1 MPRLPPV
8 TIITR
13 LFEGVASAPGRACVS
28 AFIVSILRSSR
39 QGQHFTA
46 TFSQE
51 PNERRRLGIQSQVQQ
66 MVIAR

>member
-1 MPRLPPV
+1 MPRLKPV

-13 LFEGVASAPGRACVS
+13 LFDGVALAPGRACVS

-46 TFSQE
+46 TVFAAIVWQE
-51 PNERRRLGIQSQVQQ
+51 SIERRRLRNQSQVQ
-66 MVIAR
+66 